1 VLSSTLEDDLPLGAA
16 AVIFDSFLKVDDFKW
31 VEGLNV
37 ETLNP

>member
-1 VLSSTLEDDLPLGAA
+1 
-16 AVIFDSFLKVDDFKW
+16 VIFDSFLKVDDFKW